1 MKRYIAAV
9 AMLVLCSCWAAAK
22 KRPTDPA
29 SGSCTAYFVVVEQ
42 DDNTVNIQMAGFN
55 TPQEKWYE
63 KHGGEFPALCGAATA
78 SGRREALDEGTLINH
93 LEGDIPV
100 YIILWEEHIMY
111 NGAGNR
117 YYEASGILY
126 RLEDG
131 KYVHVAPLHNTNHT
145 ILTSSS
151 TSLLKAG
158 LEEIKRRG
166 SAQQPEH
173 AKAEAVKTP
182 SSSKPQL
189 SAASSPDGDIIASL
203 HYSDKKDTLPPV
215 TKTAYMIKREGR
227 YFIEDRVDGLL
238 PNDVVLFSD
247 STCIVDPTVHETG
260 WDYVSVCRGQVWKG
274 WLKTRPGDVYWIG
287 WKKGEDYTTSV
298 R

>member
-9 AMLVLCSCWAAAK
+9 AMLVLCSCCADAK

-42 DDNTVNIQMAGFN
+42 DENTVNIQMAGFS
-55 TPQEKWYE
+55 TPQENWYE
-63 KHGGEFPALCGAATA
+63 KHGGEFPTLCVATTA

-100 YIILWEEHIMY
+100 YVILWEEHTMY
-111 NGAGNR
+111 NSSGTR
-117 YYEASGILY
+117 YYSATGVLS
-126 RLEDG
+126 RLEAG
-131 KYVHVAPLHNTNHT
+131 KEVTVAPLHNKNHT
-145 ILTSSS
+145 VFTSAS

-203 HYSDKKDTLPPV
+203 PYSDKKDTLPPV